1 MMYETGCRTAFSF
14 GSCGDA
20 ETRRCS
26 GVDYYWVLPDIG
38 SDWRTI
44 MADEGRVVTAK
55 LPEELA
61 ARLDAAGERIER
73 SKSWIIR
80 QAVAEWLAEEQR
92 RDELTREAM
101 KSIDEGRFYTQEEV
115 ERYFA
120 EKRKKRS
127 RTAHAA

>member
-1 MMYETGCRTAFSF
+1 
-14 GSCGDA
+14 
-20 ETRRCS
+20 
-26 GVDYYWVLPDIG
+26 
-38 SDWRTI
+38 

-61 ARLDAAGERIER
+61 ARLDKAGERIER

-101 KSIDEGRFYTQEEV
+101 KSIDEGRGIPHEEIMV
-115 ERYFA
+115 WA
-120 EKRKKRS
+120 EQLKREARAKS
-127 RTAHAA
+127 AA

>member
-1 MMYETGCRTAFSF
+1 
-14 GSCGDA
+14 
-20 ETRRCS
+20 
-26 GVDYYWVLPDIG
+26 
-38 SDWRTI
+38 
-44 MADEGRVVTAK
+44 MADETRVVTAK

-61 ARLDAAGERIER
+61 ARRDQAGERIER
-73 SKSWIIR
+73 SKSGIIR

-101 KSIDEGRFYTQEEV
+101 QSIDEGRFYTQEEV

>member
-1 MMYETGCRTAFSF
+1 
-14 GSCGDA
+14 
-20 ETRRCS
+20 
-26 GVDYYWVLPDIG
+26 
-38 SDWRTI
+38 

-80 QAVAEWLAEEQR
+80 QAVAEWLAEEER